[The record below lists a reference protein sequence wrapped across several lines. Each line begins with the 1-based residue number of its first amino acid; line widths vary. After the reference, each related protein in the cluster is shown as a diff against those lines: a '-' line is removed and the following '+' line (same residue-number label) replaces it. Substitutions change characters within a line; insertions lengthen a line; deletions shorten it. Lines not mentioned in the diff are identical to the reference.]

1 MEIRRILCPV
11 DFSDI
16 SERALRYTVNFAKKH
31 NAAIKLFHVI
41 EYLPGMDHYLILA
54 LPPQEIMQKL
64 REKAEERLAELVRE
78 FRDNTP
84 LEYEVREGK
93 AFVEIVAMAR
103 EMDADLIVISS
114 HGKTGLAHILIGSV
128 AEKVSRKA
136 PCSVLIYRDKG
147 SRFEMP

>member
-1 MEIRRILCPV
+1 MEIKRILCPV

-16 SERALRYTVNFAKKH
+16 SERALHYTVSLAKKH
-31 NAAIKLFHVI
+31 GASVKLFHVI

-64 REKAEERLAELVRE
+64 REKAEERLNELARE
-78 FRDNTP
+78 FGNDIS